1 MKVWIENHRYIF
13 NKYRDTIKCVLECID
28 ESPIVKQMARLG
40 TISEVYKC
48 ESRRC
53 SFIMGVTFGNGI
65 FKHNFRYGPIVYYR
79 IPCGNVPAYIHTDI
93 GIYNTTPILVQI
105 CILDSEDTWLV
116 FNLRKKRASH
126 SFCTDGGLKN
136 YECLGL

>member
-1 MKVWIENHRYIF
+1 MKVWIKTIDAFF

-53 SFIMGVTFGNGI
+53 FFIMGVTFGNG
-65 FKHNFRYGPIVYYR
+65 V
-79 IPCGNVPAYIHTDI
+79 
-93 GIYNTTPILVQI
+93 
-105 CILDSEDTWLV
+105 
-116 FNLRKKRASH
+116 LRCAISDMTR
-126 SFCTDGGLKN
+126 
-136 YECLGL
+136 